1 VGDRKQSIYGFRD
14 ADVAVIDEAGEFIDN
29 LRPDRDSRR
38 AISRS
43 FRAVPHLL
51 AFANDV
57 FDGVE
62 KLDTRRDA
70 FRFREQD
77 RFPVETPVPSEEVL
91 GIVAGRTVSECA
103 DAVAAEIRRLLDS
116 AETVRDPATLVPRP
130 IGLQDIAILFR
141 TRESH
146 QEYEKAL
153 ERQQIPSYVYRG
165 LGFFDADEIKDVMAL
180 LRYLA
185 MPDSDARTAA
195 FLRSRFIRLSDP
207 GLQALAPDLAV
218 ALVEPSASEN
228 FLAAEDQRVL
238 RHARPS
244 IARWLALVDR
254 VPPAELLDLILGETA
269 YLFETRGPRVRQ
281 ARENLKKMRAMIRRV
296 QNRGYTTMARL
307 AQHLEQL
314 SAGDESNA
322 VIDAGDAVSLMTIHA
337 AKGLEFPVVFAV
349 NLGKGTGTRRPAIRV
364 VADDEAEKAWL
375 SVGDFLSE
383 ADEDARAK
391 DREETKRLL
400 YVALTRAR
408 DRLYLGHD
416 LKEGRFRPFGGSLAD
431 VLPLSLGACFEMA
444 LASPRPLSIDWNGP
458 SGDTHSFRVCAPPA
472 DLMFTQG
479 STAVA
484 VHLPGY
490 LRDQRDHFQPLVD
503 PFEVPRVA
511 VTAAVSTARSAP
523 WRSQP
528 DFALRNLTGA
538 LVHALLERFGMSLA
552 ATGKAAVQSAALRL
566 LSDDELSES
575 SDPDELIGEVAEAYL
590 ALCANKDLRLALEA
604 GEAEFELPFSARVG
618 PGETILRG
626 TFDCL
631 VRSRDGVT
639 VLEFKTGK
647 PSRDHETQLA
657 IYLAAARALFPG
669 KPVEGR
675 LIYAS

>member
-1 VGDRKQSIYGFRD
+1 
-14 ADVAVIDEAGEFIDN
+14 
-29 LRPDRDSRR
+29 
-38 AISRS
+38 
-43 FRAVPHLL
+43 
-51 AFANDV
+51 
-57 FDGVE
+57 
-62 KLDTRRDA
+62 
-70 FRFREQD
+70 
-77 RFPVETPVPSEEVL
+77 
-91 GIVAGRTVSECA
+91 
-103 DAVAAEIRRLLDS
+103 
-116 AETVRDPATLVPRP
+116 
-130 IGLQDIAILFR
+130 
-141 TRESH
+141 
-146 QEYEKAL
+146 
-153 ERQQIPSYVYRG
+153 
-165 LGFFDADEIKDVMAL
+165 
-180 LRYLA
+180 
-185 MPDSDARTAA
+185 
-195 FLRSRFIRLSDP
+195 
-207 GLQALAPDLAV
+207 
-218 ALVEPSASEN
+218 
-228 FLAAEDQRVL
+228 
-238 RHARPS
+238 
-244 IARWLALVDR
+244 
-254 VPPAELLDLILGETA
+254 
-269 YLFETRGPRVRQ
+269 
-281 ARENLKKMRAMIRRV
+281 
-296 QNRGYTTMARL
+296 
-307 AQHLEQL
+307 
-314 SAGDESNA
+314 
-322 VIDAGDAVSLMTIHA
+322 
-337 AKGLEFPVVFAV
+337 
-349 NLGKGTGTRRPAIRV
+349 
-364 VADDEAEKAWL
+364 
-375 SVGDFLSE
+375 
-383 ADEDARAK
+383 
-391 DREETKRLL
+391 
-400 YVALTRAR
+400 
-408 DRLYLGHD
+408 
-416 LKEGRFRPFGGSLAD
+416 
-431 VLPLSLGACFEMA
+431 
-444 LASPRPLSIDWNGP
+444 
-458 SGDTHSFRVCAPPA
+458 
-472 DLMFTQG
+472 MFTQG